1 VFLIR
6 ESIVL
11 AAVDAELHIVPD
23 GEKAIQFF
31 EHADADP
38 ASPCPDLVLLD
49 INLPKREGREV
60 LHHMRNSRRCSQAAV
75 LVVTSSDSERDRE
88 DMAKFGVKGYFRK
101 PSEYDSF
108 LKLGELVKSML
119 EEEPSRNN
127 PT

>member
-1 VFLIR
+1 MFLIR

-11 AAVDAELHIVPD
+11 ASVDADLHIVAD

-31 EHADADP
+31 EQADSDP
-38 ASPCPDLVLLD
+38 SAPCPDLVLLD

-60 LHHMRNSRRCSQAAV
+60 LHHMRNSRRCAQAAV
-75 LVVTSSDSERDRE
+75 LVVTSSDSERDRQ

-108 LKLGELVKSML
+108 LKLGEVVKSML
-119 EEEPSRNN
+119 EEAPPASESN
-127 PT
+127 